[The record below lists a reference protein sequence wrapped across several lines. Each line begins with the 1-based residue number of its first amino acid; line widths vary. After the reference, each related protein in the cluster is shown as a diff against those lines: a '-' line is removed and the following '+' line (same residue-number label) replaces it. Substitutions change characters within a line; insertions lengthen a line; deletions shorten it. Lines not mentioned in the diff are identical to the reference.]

1 MVRHHS
7 NQYRSQ
13 PVPETPLTPRT
24 PRLPH
29 VHRDRLLTPSLSIRR
44 SPGPRPSSSS
54 PSTDLL
60 ALSLSRKRQLNLGN
74 KSTNNGSDIDDTP
87 SVALSMNLN
96 VLVLGGST
104 PATQSPSSRLSDAA
118 IHRHNVSLPFER
130 IPCSPSPTPSKLGEV
145 PHRYP
150 TRTSHIAAEGQRG
163 QEGQVV
169 VSPPR
174 PSTNLNHLTT
184 PPRLTSNATTPPHF
198 NPRQFMNDEANNLF
212 LASSPKAVR
221 NRTLCN
227 NSPRNTEVKP
237 VPSPFLQALGSVR
250 PSPEE
255 VSIKTEEE
263 EEAEEEE
270 GYLQDEA
277 MEDCDDDTIET
288 ASTHSSTID
297 HEKENTTPKFT
308 EDHTNPFLVG
318 GTGAL
323 LDMKRAARGQAKDM
337 TSTPSGPSGS
347 SSSSSSQGVV
357 RRSKRLALDSLS
369 PWRWNLEEQYGLL
382 LPYSKGG
389 KGQGSPFIES
399 SGSPTLKHTGQNAV
413 SDWIETTS
421 NRSYSPA
428 PESSSSGGAGSS
440 TLRNRSSNGWTTGS
454 SSSSSSSTTPSIAGP
469 SSSRGAQIRIPDHH
483 PNSSSSDQRHRPSA
497 TVAKVTQTIIQPASL
512 AFNRR
517 AQQVAGRIYYWKN
530 GGYHLVNEQD
540 KQQWPGEW
548 KFDVYQDPE
557 SPDSVAALS
566 NSYTSPSP
574 TTSSSTNYQGKGKLT
589 DRQLSGPASKRRRLQ
604 REPSIGDSS
613 NSPSGRD
620 MELIHKSMTPP
631 PHSTSPSPA
640 GNNTPSSRPHAK
652 LQDRYDFRERRMLNS
667 PLSTP
672 SRRSMA

>member
-24 PRLPH
+24 PRSPH

-44 SPGPRPSSSS
+44 SPGSKPSSSS

-74 KSTNNGSDIDDTP
+74 KSNNNSNDIADTP

-96 VLVLGGST
+96 VLALGGST
-104 PATQSPSSRLSDAA
+104 PTTQSPSSRLSDDA
-118 IHRHNVSLPFER
+118 IHRHNLPLPFER
-130 IPCSPSPTPSKLGEV
+130 IPSSPSPTPSKLGEV

-150 TRTSHIAAEGQRG
+150 TRTSHLTTERQGGQG
-163 QEGQVV
+163 NQV
-169 VSPPR
+169 VSPPK
-174 PSTNLNHLTT
+174 PSTNLNYLTT
-184 PPRLTSNATTPPHF
+184 PPRLTSNATTPSHF
-198 NPRQFMNDEANNLF
+198 SPRQFLNDEANNLF

-221 NRTLCN
+221 NRTPCN
-227 NSPRNTEVKP
+227 KSPRNTEVKP
-237 VPSPFLQALGSVR
+237 VSSPFLQTLDSVR

-255 VSIKTEEE
+255 VYIKKEEE
-263 EEAEEEE
+263 EEGEE
-270 GYLQDEA
+270 GDSQDEA

-297 HEKENTTPKFT
+297 YEKENTTPKFT

-318 GTGAL
+318 GTSAL
-323 LDMKRAARGQAKDM
+323 LDIKRAARGQAKDM
-337 TSTPSGPSGS
+337 ASTPSGPSG

-399 SGSPTLKHTGQNAV
+399 SGSPTPKHIGQNAV

-421 NRSYSPA
+421 NRSHSPA

-440 TLRNRSSNGWTTGS
+440 TQRNCSSNGWTTGS
-454 SSSSSSSTTPSIAGP
+454 SSSSSSTTPSTAGP

-483 PNSSSSDQRHRPSA
+483 PNSSSSDQRPRPSA

-557 SPDSVAALS
+557 SPDAIAVRQGS
-566 NSYTSPSP
+566 NASSSP
-574 TTSSSTNYQGKGKLT
+574 TTSSSTNYHGKGKLT
-589 DRQLSGPASKRRRLQ
+589 DRQLSGPVSKRRRLQ
-604 REPSIGDSS
+604 RESSSGDSS

-620 MELIHKSMTPP
+620 MEIIHKSMTPP

-640 GNNTPSSRPHAK
+640 GNKTPSSRPHAK

-672 SRRSMA
+672 SRRSVA